1 MGLIRRDCVSSSK
14 DGDSRLK
21 MTTRKGF
28 VAKKL
33 DFSAQN
39 DDEKGSRRQKIAIL
53 TTKCRRDCV
62 SSSKNWNSRL
72 KMTTRKGLVAK
83 KLQIPPQNDD
93 EKGSRRQKMASL
105 TTK

>member
-1 MGLIRRDCVSSSK
+1 
-14 DGDSRLK
+14 

-39 DDEKGSRRQKIAIL
+39 DDEKGSRRQKMAIL

-62 SSSKNWNSRL
+62 SSSKDGDSRL

-83 KLQIPPQNDD
+83 KLRFSPQNDD
-93 EKGSRRQKMASL
+93 EIAFRHQKIGIPDS
-105 TTK
+105 K